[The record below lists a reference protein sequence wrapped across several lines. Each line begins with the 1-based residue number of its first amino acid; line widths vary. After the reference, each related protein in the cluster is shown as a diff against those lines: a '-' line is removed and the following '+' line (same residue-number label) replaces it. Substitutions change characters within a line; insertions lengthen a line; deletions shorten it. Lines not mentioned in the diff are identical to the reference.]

1 MKMSIISLNNSVV
14 VVQSLCRVR
23 LIATPWT
30 AVCQASLSFTISRS
44 LLQFMSIELVMPSN
58 HLILCCLLLLLLC
71 SIFLSIKVFSNDQL
85 FAWGGQSIGASA
97 SASVLPMNIPIDFLY
112 DWLFWSCSPRDSQES
127 SSTPQLKASILGC
140 SAFFAAQLS
149 HP

>member
-1 MKMSIISLNNSVV
+1 MSVISWNNSVV
-14 VVQSLCRVR
+14 IVQSLSHVR

-30 AVCQASLSFTISRS
+30 AVCQTSLSFTISQS
-44 LLQFMSIELVMPSN
+44 LLQLMSIELVMPWN
-58 HLILCCLLLLLLC
+58 HLILSCLLLLLLC
-71 SIFLSIKVFSNDQL
+71 SIFLTIKFFFNDWL
-85 FAWGGQSIGASA
+85 FAWGGQSIGA